1 MDLVTPGL
9 GLIFWQT
16 ALFLITL
23 FLLGKFAWKP
33 ILSALGDRERAIS
46 SALESA
52 KDAKLEMENLKSE
65 NEKLLQ
71 EARIER
77 DKILKDA
84 QNASIS
90 IVEDAKLKATA
101 ESNRIIE
108 NAKNAINIEKQAA
121 LTEVRNIA
129 GTLSIEIA
137 EKLLLKELQDK
148 KAQKDLV
155 EAYLK
160 GVKLS

>member
-16 ALFLITL
+16 VLFLIIL

-33 ILSALGDRERAIS
+33 ILSALGDREKAIE

-52 KDAKLEMENLKSE
+52 KKAKLEMENLKSE

-71 EARIER
+71 EARVER
-77 DKILKDA
+77 DKILKGAQDA
-84 QNASIS
+84 ANS
-90 IVEDAKLKATA
+90 IVEEAKLKATA
-101 ESNRIIE
+101 ESNRIVE
-108 NAKNAINIEKQAA
+108 NAKASINTEKQAA

-137 EKLLLKELQDK
+137 EKLLHRELQDK
-148 KAQKDLV
+148 KAQNDLV

-160 GVKLS
+160 EVKLS

>member
-16 ALFLITL
+16 VLFLIIL

-33 ILSALGDRERAIS
+33 ILSALGDREKAIE

-52 KDAKLEMENLKSE
+52 KNAKLEMENLKSE

-77 DKILKDA
+77 DKILKGAQDA
-84 QNASIS
+84 ANS
-90 IVEDAKLKATA
+90 IVEEAKLKATT
-101 ESNRIIE
+101 ESNRIVE
-108 NAKNAINIEKQAA
+108 NAKASINTEKQAA

-129 GTLSIEIA
+129 GILSIDIA
-137 EKLLLKELQDK
+137 EKLLQKELQDK
-148 KAQKDLV
+148 KAQNDLV

-160 GVKLS
+160 EVKLS